1 MISSNFV
8 AFSKYM
14 NFTNIYFDRNSAKK
28 NRWVQM
34 FFKLNDLDLMHNYQN
49 FRQAK
54 AGLNQSC
61 KCKSNIKKANPDN
74 SKVPNNLAAVLLIFQ
89 NFSYQHALFG
99 TTKQYIKTFKHL
111 LIFNAF
117 VPPTLLFGLHG
128 YLKTLEHS

>member
-1 MISSNFV
+1 
-8 AFSKYM
+8 
-14 NFTNIYFDRNSAKK
+14 
-28 NRWVQM
+28 M

-61 KCKSNIKKANPDN
+61 KCKSIIKKANPDY
-74 SKVPNNLAAVLLIFQ
+74 SKVPNNRAAVLLIFQ

-99 TTKQYIKTFKHL
+99 TTQQYIKTFKHL